1 MIPRRADNRLQQYA
15 IARRRDMGPMAAL
28 LEVLGLI
35 LAVPGAIA
43 ALVEIWARRAAAARR
58 PARPHRRRLDI
69 DLHLSI
75 RRS

>member
-1 MIPRRADNRLQQYA
+1 
-15 IARRRDMGPMAAL
+15 MAAL

>member
-1 MIPRRADNRLQQYA
+1 MIPRRADNRLQPYA
-15 IARRRDMGPMAAL
+15 IARRKDVGPMAAL

-43 ALVEIWARRAAAARR
+43 ALVEIWARRAASRR
-58 PARPHRRRLDI
+58 PSRTHTRRLDI